1 MNVQDIFT
9 RFYSGNMELLSTV
22 TVHSECVARK
32 ALHCL
37 KSRGIDAD
45 LDFVWEAALLHDIG
59 VVRCHAPSIH
69 CHGTLPYIC
78 HGIEG
83 RKMLDGIGLYRH
95 GLVCERHTGAGLSAD
110 DIAAQ
115 SLPLPHRDMLPVSIE
130 EKVICYADKFFS
142 KSGNLSEE
150 KSFEKVTA
158 QMESHGEESLRRFLL
173 LHSIFG

>member
-1 MNVQDIFT
+1 
-9 RFYSGNMELLSTV
+9 
-22 TVHSECVARK
+22 
-32 ALHCL
+32 
-37 KSRGIDAD
+37 
-45 LDFVWEAALLHDIG
+45 
-59 VVRCHAPSIH
+59 
-69 CHGTLPYIC
+69 
-78 HGIEG
+78 
-83 RKMLDGIGLYRH
+83 
-95 GLVCERHTGAGLSAD
+95 
-110 DIAAQ
+110 AQ